1 MENFC
6 PSSWCDET
14 ESDFKARILKLFV
27 TAGLRPNQA
36 NQRAGSSPGFRLSKV
51 AGSNYASCTR
61 RIAMRFLTDQ
71 LGRKVLWE
79 GRKGKLT
86 FRNLHLVECIIN
98 AVRSCHKCEDF
109 KVETIVRHACLTSV
123 ISKGTFCTTGESDVN
138 CFK

>member
-1 MENFC
+1 M
-6 PSSWCDET
+6 SSMCALVMACGST
-14 ESDFKARILKLFV
+14 RLYTRKFSNRR
-27 TAGLRPNQA
+27 GNQC
-36 NQRAGSSPGFRLSKV
+36 SSTKLSKV
-51 AGSNYASCTR
+51 AGSGYASCTR
-61 RIAMRFLTDQ
+61 RITMRFLTDQ
-71 LGRKVLWE
+71 LGRKFLWE

-86 FRNLHLVECIIN
+86 FRNLHLAECTIN